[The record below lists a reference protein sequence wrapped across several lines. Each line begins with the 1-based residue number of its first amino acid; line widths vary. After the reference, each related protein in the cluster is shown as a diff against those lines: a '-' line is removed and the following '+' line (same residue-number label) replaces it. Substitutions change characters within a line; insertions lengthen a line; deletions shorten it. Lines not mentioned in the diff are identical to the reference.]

1 MLFHPLCGANPAT
14 LWQVMRRNG
23 GVPMR
28 YWPHVG
34 IAGASAVSRWPFTLT
49 ERVMVRRR
57 FARRGAMPPPI
68 FILGHW
74 RSGTTHLYNV
84 MSRAERFGYIPPVA
98 TGLPWDML
106 LLARLLRPL
115 LHRLLPEQRFI
126 DPIPVRPDSPQ
137 EDEAAL
143 ANMQPLS
150 FYHGLYFPRRLR
162 ENFDAGVFLDG
173 CSPHEVA
180 RWQRRMRYFLRKV
193 ALAQGNKP
201 LLVKNPVYT
210 ARVRMLREM
219 FPGARFIHLHR
230 HPLAVFRSM
239 RNFYH
244 RLLEAMALQPYDAS
258 SIDDLI
264 LDAYPRMM
272 RQLIDESVDLPAERF
287 IEVGY
292 DDLDDDPLGVLE
304 RIYRQLSLGD
314 FAVDRPQIEAY
325 LASVQQYQRNT
336 YQLEPDA
343 QQRVWTRWQPFF
355 ERWGYEGPRVTSEGA
370 SEPALASTS
379 EP

>member
-1 MLFHPLCGANPAT
+1 
-14 LWQVMRRNG
+14 
-23 GVPMR
+23 
-28 YWPHVG
+28 
-34 IAGASAVSRWPFTLT
+34 
-49 ERVMVRRR
+49 
-57 FARRGAMPPPI
+57 
-68 FILGHW
+68 
-74 RSGTTHLYNV
+74 
-84 MSRAERFGYIPPVA
+84 
-98 TGLPWDML
+98 
-106 LLARLLRPL
+106 
-115 LHRLLPEQRFI
+115 
-126 DPIPVRPDSPQ
+126 
-137 EDEAAL
+137 
-143 ANMQPLS
+143 
-150 FYHGLYFPRRLR
+150 
-162 ENFDAGVFLDG
+162 
-173 CSPHEVA
+173 
-180 RWQRRMRYFLRKV
+180 
-193 ALAQGNKP
+193 
-201 LLVKNPVYT
+201 
-210 ARVRMLREM
+210 
-219 FPGARFIHLHR
+219 
-230 HPLAVFRSM
+230 M